1 MPWEYRQHNSQ
12 RQSVPIWPSNLTEIV
27 IWLCLKSGSQI
38 RSLRGNIW
46 EHDDKPWDGIGFFRP
61 VFGVGE
67 KIYHGDPFL
76 RTFLLKKYQNVIQS
90 L

>member
-1 MPWEYRQHNSQ
+1 MYK
-12 RQSVPIWPSNLTEIV
+12 IAIV
-27 IWLCLKSGSQI
+27 
-38 RSLRGNIW
+38 
-46 EHDDKPWDGIGFFRP
+46 FFRP

-76 RTFLLKKYQNVIQS
+76 RTFKKKYQNVIQS